1 MTFDEWHKAG
11 REAGWCSR
19 LICFSHDVGMSDEE
33 AQMMEDGHDPCVWAV
48 RVLVPDGSPS

>member
-1 MTFDEWHKAG
+1 VTFDEWHKAG